1 MIAAGYALYSSA
13 TMLVLSWGS
22 GVHGFTLDSGVGEF
36 VLTHPAMHI
45 PVRGEEL
52 YPQQVSPAWL
62 GCSSCLQTGINSGRF
77 QSQMGVYTEQVMSKC
92 LLQDRSTP

>member
-36 VLTHPAMHI
+36 VLTHPAMRI
-45 PVRGEEL
+45 PARGEEV
-52 YPQQVSPAWL
+52 YQQ
-62 GCSSCLQTGINSGRF
+62 
-77 QSQMGVYTEQVMSKC
+77 
-92 LLQDRSTP
+92 